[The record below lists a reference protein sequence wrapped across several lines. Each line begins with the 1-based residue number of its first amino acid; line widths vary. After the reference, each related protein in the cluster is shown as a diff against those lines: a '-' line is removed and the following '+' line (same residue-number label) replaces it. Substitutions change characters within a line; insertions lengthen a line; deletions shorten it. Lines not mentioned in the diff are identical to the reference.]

1 MDKLLLINKEKN
13 MTSRDV
19 CDIISKTL
27 GEKKVGH
34 FGTLDPMATGLL
46 VVGLGAYTK
55 IGNLFTNNDKEYE
68 VEVLIG
74 KSTDTYDITGNIL
87 YESSETISLK
97 NLKQVLKS
105 FVGTYNQEVPIYS
118 AVRVNGKR
126 LYEYAREGKE
136 VILPKKEVTIYNID
150 NISIYEKNT
159 NIYFSFRTL
168 VSSGT
173 YIRSLINDISKKI
186 NIPLCM
192 SALNRTMCCSFNL
205 SNAYTLNDIRNGNFK
220 SLSLEDFLD
229 IEIKEIPNSLEK
241 SILNGNKIDKISNK
255 MILFKKNKKNIALY
269 GVYNES
275 MKPYLVFKN
284 NKN

>member
-87 YESSETISLK
+87 YESSDTISLK

-159 NIYFSFRTL
+159 NIYFFFRAL